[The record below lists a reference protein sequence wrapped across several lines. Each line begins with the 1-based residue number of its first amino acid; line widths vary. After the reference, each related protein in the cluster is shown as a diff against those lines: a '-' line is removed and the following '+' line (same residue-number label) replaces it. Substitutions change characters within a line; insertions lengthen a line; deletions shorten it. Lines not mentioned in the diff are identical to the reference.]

1 MQKVS
6 FVMKKWPTWSNV
18 KGLTFCQFVSCWIRY
33 IWFDFQT
40 LRMILIQENNQ
51 LHLFYP
57 EDSNAF
63 RIVHV
68 VKSRNNHLIVYLFT
82 DGYVSTLHKSEQLL
96 IGGSL
101 TKHNY
106 LSGSPTVNFVQKMS
120 SVRMARVVV
129 SVRYFAL
136 ASPCSSHQGNWDFSD
151 RSRGRQHFA
160 RLSLFTDLPV
170 PHWDKI
176 LRKTWQRTWSS
187 RPVANVE
194 EAVQWP
200 IAYLFIRVKK
210 NGGWQT

>member
-1 MQKVS
+1 
-6 FVMKKWPTWSNV
+6 
-18 KGLTFCQFVSCWIRY
+18 
-33 IWFDFQT
+33 
-40 LRMILIQENNQ
+40 MILIQENNQ

-136 ASPCSSHQGNWDFSD
+136 ASPCSSHQGN
-151 RSRGRQHFA
+151 
-160 RLSLFTDLPV
+160 
-170 PHWDKI
+170 
-176 LRKTWQRTWSS
+176 
-187 RPVANVE
+187 
-194 EAVQWP
+194 
-200 IAYLFIRVKK
+200 
-210 NGGWQT
+210 

>member
-1 MQKVS
+1 ML
-6 FVMKKWPTWSNV
+6 SNREI
-18 KGLTFCQFVSCWIRY
+18 T
-33 IWFDFQT
+33 T
-40 LRMILIQENNQ
+40 
-51 LHLFYP
+51 
-57 EDSNAF
+57 
-63 RIVHV
+63 
-68 VKSRNNHLIVYLFT
+68 LFT
-82 DGYVSTLHKSEQLL
+82 CLQMGTLHKSEQLL